1 MKYEQIK
8 EGLVYGDLE
17 KLVLPKL
24 SIAEYEPKTGNEE
37 DVIVIA
43 FYVKDDKPAQDL
55 ASFMEKGATDIL
67 DTEVSPNPDDDGN
80 YLVFVE
86 IKNENIM
93 DTVMKLLED
102 VNRIVKVESWS
113 FAFYE
118 GKTIDVTLQQIEGYT
133 KK

>member
-43 FYVKDDKPAQDL
+43 FYVKDDKTCTR
-55 ASFMEKGATDIL
+55 FGIFYGKGCDRYFRYRSI
-67 DTEVSPNPDDDGN
+67 
-80 YLVFVE
+80 
-86 IKNENIM
+86 
-93 DTVMKLLED
+93 
-102 VNRIVKVESWS
+102 
-113 FAFYE
+113 
-118 GKTIDVTLQQIEGYT
+118 T
-133 KK
+133 KSR

>member
-1 MKYEQIK
+1 MKYEQLK

-17 KLVLPKL
+17 KLVSPTL
-24 SIAEYEPKTGNEE
+24 SIAEFEPKTGNEE
-37 DVIVIA
+37 DVIVVA

-86 IKNENIM
+86 IKNENLM
-93 DTVMKLLED
+93 ATVMKLLED
-102 VNRIVKVESWS
+102 VTRIVKIENWS
-113 FAFYE
+113 FEFYE
-118 GKTIDVTLQQIEGYT
+118 GKNIEVTLKQIEGYSN
-133 KK
+133 K